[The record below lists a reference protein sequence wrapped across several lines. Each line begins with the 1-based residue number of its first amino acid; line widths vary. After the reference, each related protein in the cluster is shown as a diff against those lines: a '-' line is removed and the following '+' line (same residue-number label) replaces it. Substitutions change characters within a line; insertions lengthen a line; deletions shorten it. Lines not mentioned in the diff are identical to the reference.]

1 LEAFSERYKAAAWD
15 ARGYGDSEDDEGPRR
30 FSDFVSDVIRVL
42 DFLEEEKAHLVGLS
56 MGGRIAREVAL
67 RHPQR
72 LLSLT
77 LANTSPGF
85 DALSPEQV
93 RRFVEER
100 RNRTPESMRALLG
113 SKADPAAYPALLRAF
128 QSLHRDSYL
137 KTLEASVA
145 QDRAAPV
152 ERIRVPTLV
161 ITGTEDRVYPAPIA
175 QDMARRI
182 PGAKLVSLEG
192 CGHLSNLEQPARF
205 NAALLE
211 FLDGNALP
219 RAGDPPRGR

>member
-1 LEAFSERYKAAAWD
+1 
-15 ARGYGDSEDDEGPRR
+15 
-30 FSDFVSDVIRVL
+30 
-42 DFLEEEKAHLVGLS
+42 
-56 MGGRIAREVAL
+56 
-67 RHPQR
+67 
-72 LLSLT
+72 
-77 LANTSPGF
+77 
-85 DALSPEQV
+85 
-93 RRFVEER
+93 
-100 RNRTPESMRALLG
+100 
-113 SKADPAAYPALLRAF
+113 
-128 QSLHRDSYL
+128 
-137 KTLEASVA
+137 VA

-152 ERIRVPTLV
+152 EQIRVPTLV